1 MFFGLILI
9 ALLAPEGAKSRGAVF
24 VVIAH
29 PEVPG
34 DSIDK
39 DALGRLFLKK
49 TTKWPD
55 GTRARPVDQPRAAA
69 VRELFCRR
77 VFGKSA
83 QAVASFWRQ
92 SIFSGGGIPPP
103 TAKNDSAVIDFVS
116 KTTGAVG
123 YVSDSVKSF
132 PGVKLIVIKDR

>member
-1 MFFGLILI
+1 MLLGLIFT
-9 ALLAPEGAKSRGAVF
+9 ALLAAEGAKSRVTEF
-24 VVIAH
+24 VVVAH
-29 PEVPG
+29 PEVSQ

-103 TAKNDSAVIDFVS
+103 TAKNDSAVIDFVA
-116 KTTGAVG
+116 KTAGAVG
-123 YVSDSVKSF
+123 YVSNAVKSF